1 MLPVERATDDW
12 QASPTPLES
21 QSDWLALA
29 ISGQLSVASGT
40 PSPSESCARAVGA
53 SANAAAQTAI
63 AESVVSQL
71 DLEERSERLGL
82 IDESPVCARV
92 VICGRSY

>member
-12 QASPTPLES
+12 HASPTPLES

-29 ISGQLSVASGT
+29 MSGQLSAASGT

-53 SANAAAQTAI
+53 SASAAAQAVS
-63 AESVVSQL
+63 AESVVSQ
-71 DLEERSERLGL
+71 LEERSERLGL
-82 IDESPVCARV
+82 IDESPVCVRV
-92 VICGRSY
+92 VMCGRSY